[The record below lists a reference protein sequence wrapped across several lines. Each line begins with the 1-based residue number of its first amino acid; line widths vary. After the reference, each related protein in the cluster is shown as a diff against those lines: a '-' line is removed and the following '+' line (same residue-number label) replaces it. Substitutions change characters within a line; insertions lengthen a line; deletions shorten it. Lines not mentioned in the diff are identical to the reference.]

1 MARLPT
7 PGGDDGIWGDILDDF
22 LGVEH
27 NSDGTQKTLPLTKG
41 GTGATDSATARTNLG
56 TISSSDSRLTD
67 ERTPSGPAGGVLS
80 GTYPNPDFADGAVV
94 AALDAAGAAGAVWRT
109 GAGAPDNA
117 VGINGDFYLRT
128 TTADVYE
135 RIGGV
140 YTFAGNIK
148 GADGAAGANGAT
160 WRSGAGVPSDATGIN
175 GDFYL
180 RTTTADVY
188 ERIGGVYTFAGNI
201 KGADGA
207 AGANGADGAPGAAG
221 ANGATWR
228 SGAGVPSD
236 ATGVDGDF
244 YLRTA
249 TGDVYKRSAGSYGIV
264 VNLIGATGA
273 AGAAGATWRSG
284 AGVPDN
290 GTGVNGDLYLN
301 TTTGDL
307 YQRSAGAYLIIANI
321 IGPEVAGQI
330 WLSAAGMWPSTTG
343 GCKPNSLVETPTY
356 KHNVYTLDFP
366 NAGGYAEGNLM
377 MPSDWD
383 GGYIT
388 AKFVWMADDVT
399 NNEVDWLLRAFAYG
413 DDDALD
419 SDWSGA
425 GGIVVTDTNGGTA
438 NRVRISSETGVY
450 GPGGSPGPSKLL
462 LFRVERE
469 GGETLAADARL
480 LGVMIGYTRS

>member
-1 MARLPT
+1 MAGLPT
-7 PGGDDGIWGDILDDF
+7 PGGDDGIWGDILNDF

-117 VGINGDFYLRT
+117 V
-128 TTADVYE
+128 
-135 RIGGV
+135 
-140 YTFAGNIK
+140 
-148 GADGAAGANGAT
+148 
-160 WRSGAGVPSDATGIN
+160 GIN